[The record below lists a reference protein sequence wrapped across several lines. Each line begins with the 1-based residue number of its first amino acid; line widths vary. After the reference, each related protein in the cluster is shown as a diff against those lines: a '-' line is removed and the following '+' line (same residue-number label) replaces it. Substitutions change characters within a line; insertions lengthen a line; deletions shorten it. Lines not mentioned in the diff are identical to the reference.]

1 MKKYLFRL
9 MVSVCAI
16 VLAFGAITVSA
27 ATGVYDGTV
36 NFPCINGDVTDDG
49 KVNLVDLVRLKK
61 YIADNKVEIFEDA
74 ADLDG
79 DGLYNSVDLTAI
91 RKILLK

>member
-9 MVSVCAI
+9 TVSVCVI
-16 VLAFGAITVSA
+16 ILAFGAITASA
-27 ATGVYDGTV
+27 ATGIYDGTV
-36 NFPCINGDVTDDG
+36 EFPCINGDVNDDG
-49 KVNLVDLVRLKK
+49 KVDILDLVRLKK
-61 YIADNKVEIFEDA
+61 YIVDNKVEIFEDA

-79 DGLYNSVDLTAI
+79 NGLYNSVDLTDL